1 VFFLQFYNIYKIAQI
16 RNKKMNYLKRFW
28 SWLSGKIKKYWNLML
43 NRTTIDEKVV
53 ETYNE
58 VKDKVEDVIEDVQ
71 ERISEV
77 KEEWQDVKEAVKEV
91 ADQAG
96 DVVEAAKKG
105 KKRRGRPRKK

>member
-1 VFFLQFYNIYKIAQI
+1 
-16 RNKKMNYLKRFW
+16 MDYLKKFW
-28 SWLSGKIKKYWNLML
+28 NWLSKTISNYWNLL
-43 NRTTIDEKVV
+43 LGKTTIDEKVI

-71 ERISEV
+71 ERVSEV